1 MAFSGVFGI
10 AIGQLLWYRGVKVLG
25 NTRTAVY
32 QNVVPIGAIAVA
44 WAWLDEIPNAGQLAG
59 AAIVVGGVAVV
70 RRSVRVTAMT
80 SEGCSSFW
88 ATTLSM
94 TGFMAL

>member
-1 MAFSGVFGI
+1 MRPGDMVRLSLGSLRSQRLRSLLTILGI
-10 AIGQLLWYRGVKVLG
+10 GLAQVLWYRGVKLIG

-44 WAWLDEIPNAGQLAG
+44 WAWLDEVPNGGQLAG

-70 RRSVRVTAMT
+70 RRSMRGA
-80 SEGCSSFW
+80 
-88 ATTLSM
+88 A
-94 TGFMAL
+94 